1 MLRAL
6 VVDDEEDICEVLSE
20 TLQGLGFQTS
30 TAMTGEEALQ
40 LTKKNEWSLCMVD
53 MRLATAV
60 TGLDVIKGIRTS
72 WPKAVVIAM
81 TGYVDLGLQQ
91 ETQKL
96 GVAGYLGKPEDI
108 RPDVFP
114 AKIKALFPS
123 PKP

>member
-1 MLRAL
+1 VLKAL

-20 TLQGLGFQTS
+20 TLREMGFQTS

-40 LTKKNEWSLCMVD
+40 LTKKNEWDLCMVD

-60 TGLDVIKGIRTS
+60 TGLDVIRGIRTS

-91 ETQKL
+91 ETQTL
-96 GVAGYLGKPEDI
+96 GVAGYFGKPDDI
-108 RPDVFP
+108 HPDVFS

-123 PKP
+123 LKP